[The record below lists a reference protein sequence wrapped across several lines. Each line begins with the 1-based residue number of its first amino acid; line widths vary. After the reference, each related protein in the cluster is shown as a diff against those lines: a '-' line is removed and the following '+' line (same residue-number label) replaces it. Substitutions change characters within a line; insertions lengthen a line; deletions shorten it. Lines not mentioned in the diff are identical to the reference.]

1 MEISEIK
8 LLTDNKRHVH
18 YIREYDALIITP
30 KQEFKINFTIE
41 ENILG
46 KDVHI
51 HFLEDCFYPLIE
63 AKQAIKKEVIRR
75 GL

>member
-18 YIREYDALIITP
+18 YIREYDAIVITPQKEFQINLII
-30 KQEFKINFTIE
+30 E
-41 ENILG
+41 ESILG
-46 KDVHI
+46 KDIHI

-63 AKQAIKKEVIRR
+63 AKQAIKKEVLRR